1 MNRGVLLAILALGMT
16 CSSEGRSETGLG
28 SYGKVATLRRDT
40 VVEVKIRAVEG
51 WGIST
56 SYWARVTMGTESLSL
71 GEGMFRNLSHDATA
85 ARELVWYVES
95 PEDRGTV
102 VVVFCRPSSCSPP
115 ITAEFFVE

>member
-1 MNRGVLLAILALGMT
+1 MNQWMPLAVLVSGLT
-16 CSSEGRSETGLG
+16 WSSPVRSDPGLCP
-28 SYGKVATLRRDT
+28 YGTITTSRVDHVVQVKV
-40 VVEVKIRAVEG
+40 RAVEG

-95 PEDRGTV
+95 PENRGTV